1 MKLSFKRAATA
12 LALVLTAAVPLSA
25 SAHRTWL
32 LPSSTVLSGND
43 PWVSVDAAVSNDLF
57 FFESFALRLDGLQVT
72 APDGSYAKPEN
83 AYTGKYRTSFDVH
96 LTQSGTYKVAVLS
109 NSLFGSYKDANG
121 QTKRWRGN
129 VETLANDIP
138 ADAKDV
144 QVTQMQGRIETFVT
158 AGKPSAKVLKIS
170 GTGLELQA
178 ITHPTDLI
186 AGEAAS
192 FRMLL
197 DGKPA
202 ANLKVTV
209 VPGGTRYRDKLNELT
224 PVTDA
229 NGKFSVTWPSA
240 GMYWLEATVKD
251 SKPNLKPATD
261 RRANYTAT
269 LEVLPQ

>member
-1 MKLSFKRAATA
+1 MKTSFKLAAMAMTLAIA
-12 LALVLTAAVPLSA
+12 LPLPA

-32 LPSSTVLSGND
+32 LPSATVLSGND

-57 FFESFALRLDGLQVT
+57 FFESFALKLDGLQVI
-72 APDGSYAKPEN
+72 APDGTFAKPEN
-83 AYTGKYRTSFDVH
+83 AYTGKLRTSFDVH
-96 LTQSGTYKVAVLS
+96 LTQGGTYKVAVLS
-109 NSLFGSYKDANG
+109 NSVFGTYKDAAG
-121 QTKRWRGN
+121 QTKRWRGA
-129 VETLANDIP
+129 VETMSTIIP

-158 AGKPSAKVLKIS
+158 AGKPSRKVLDLT

-186 AGEAAS
+186 TGETAV
-192 FRMLL
+192 FRMVL

-202 ANLKVTV
+202 ASLKVTV
-209 VPGGTRYRDKLNELT
+209 VPGGTRYRDKLNEQTLT
-224 PVTDA
+224 TDA
-229 NGKFSVTWPSA
+229 DGKFSVTWPAA

-251 SKPNLKPATD
+251 NKPNLKPATD

-269 LEVLPQ
+269 LEVLAP